1 MKKITAVV
9 ILLLLSTCSFVFSQ
23 EREFYKNIQIIS
35 PVVGL
40 NTWTIPVGANFEYGL
55 SKHIGIGGT
64 AMLWWWTS
72 QDWANSLIGL
82 SFDGAYHFTGL
93 DVKKLDLFV
102 GAGLGFSLYNYT
114 WKDSNSG
121 DIKGGS
127 GSSGLYLKPFIGARY
142 YFNRKTAIFCRL
154 YFQFMGDWEGAGGII
169 GVSFKLK

>member
-82 SFDGAYHFTGL
+82 SFDGAYHFTTTHGRTHIREISKEAQAL
-93 DVKKLDLFV
+93 QGYIL
-102 GAGLGFSLYNYT
+102 S
-114 WKDSNSG
+114 
-121 DIKGGS
+121 
-127 GSSGLYLKPFIGARY
+127 
-142 YFNRKTAIFCRL
+142 RL
-154 YFQFMGDWEGAGGII
+154 
-169 GVSFKLK
+169 